1 MRIRTKL
8 LSIAFASAILP
19 FTFVNSAQ
27 AAGTCTV
34 STAKQSVSS
43 NTLCACDVVT
53 SGMLRYIQRRAD
65 FESILERTILD
76 CPRFAAVLT
85 DLPTASIGLADQR
98 SGDGPSDESERESSN
113 SGPSRD
119 SSPNNDPNPST
130 PGGENNGNDND
141 PDDDRPNDNDPDD
154 DRPKDK
160 KLDDAE
166 LKDKKSKGKKSKD
179 KKSKD
184 KKMKNKKSKD
194 KKSKN
199 KKSKDKKSKDK
210 KSKNKVNTSIF
221 DN

>member
-1 MRIRTKL
+1 MRIKSKL

-19 FTFVNSAQ
+19 FTFGNSAQ

-85 DLPTASIGLADQR
+85 DLPTASIGFAEQR
-98 SGDGPSDESERESSN
+98 SGDGPSDESERERSN
-113 SGPSRD
+113 SGPSGD
-119 SSPNNDPNPST
+119 SSPDNDPDPST
-130 PGGENNGNDND
+130 PEGENKGNDND
-141 PDDDRPNDNDPDD
+141 PDNKQE
-154 DRPKDK
+154 KD
-160 KLDDAE
+160 
-166 LKDKKSKGKKSKD
+166 
-179 KKSKD
+179 
-184 KKMKNKKSKD
+184 
-194 KKSKN
+194 

-210 KSKNKVNTSIF
+210 KSKDKKSKDKKSKDKKSKDKKSKDKKSKDKKSKDQGPPKDKVKTDLF